1 MRKLKNALTPLSVRA
16 LGKSK
21 NFVSTSN
28 EIGLTAKLDPP
39 PKKKKTVACL
49 GKMIGQIT
57 TSKVRLEE
65 KS

>member
-39 PKKKKTVACL
+39 PKKKSD
-49 GKMIGQIT
+49 
-57 TSKVRLEE
+57 SKDI
-65 KS
+65 